1 MSRKIF
7 LIFLIK
13 SVDNLFCFSIIVD
26 IVNAVQ
32 CSVNF
37 KEESNMVNFYLK
49 SDNSKKCVLNNS
61 YTAKLL
67 CNVMC
72 EYELVDTECETDFI
86 INKQYFRKI
95 AKQLETDLKSWLKRY
110 FKEDATEDEIYY
122 KPCGEEW
129 RNITKYVYLNSFDSN
144 NYNYNSGVHIENLGY
159 SEGHD
164 GKWDWEA
171 SLWYW
176 LIDFVNSEVVQIN

>member
-13 SVDNLFCFSIIVD
+13 SVDNLVCFSIIVY

-72 EYELVDTECETDFI
+72 EYEFVDTECETDFI
-86 INKQYFRKI
+86 INKQYFRKNS
-95 AKQLETDLKSWLKRY
+95 K
-110 FKEDATEDEIYY
+110 AT
-122 KPCGEEW
+122 
-129 RNITKYVYLNSFDSN
+129 RN
-144 NYNYNSGVHIENLGY
+144 
-159 SEGHD
+159 
-164 GKWDWEA
+164 
-171 SLWYW
+171 
-176 LIDFVNSEVVQIN
+176 